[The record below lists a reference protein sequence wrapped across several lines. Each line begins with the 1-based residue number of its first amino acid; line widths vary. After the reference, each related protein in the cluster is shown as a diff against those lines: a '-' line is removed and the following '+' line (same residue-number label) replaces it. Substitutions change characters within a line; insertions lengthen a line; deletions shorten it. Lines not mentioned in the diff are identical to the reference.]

1 MQERWKVK
9 TPEHVTLN
17 FQLAGLGSRGAAQIV
32 DSILLGLLYSGMIA
46 LLLFTENHLN
56 FMLEGRGWVIAFVI
70 LILFGIQWGYFFLF
84 EWLSGG
90 KTLGKMLLGLRVV
103 KEDGGK
109 ATALSI
115 LIRNLL
121 RIIDMLPFYYLIGM
135 LMVFFHPQHKR
146 LGDLVGGTIVIHERK
161 KQRSKKKQTLVE
173 KEIENRDL
181 KSDQQ
186 VVGDWERQNVTKKDW
201 NLLKTYVHRYPT
213 LKPTEKNTMTREVAE
228 ILLPKLG
235 LEDGTKSE
243 DELATRLY
251 AAYIDLKEEWE
262 FQL

>member
-1 MQERWKVK
+1 
-9 TPEHVTLN
+9 
-17 FQLAGLGSRGAAQIV
+17 
-32 DSILLGLLYSGMIA
+32 
-46 LLLFTENHLN
+46 
-56 FMLEGRGWVIAFVI
+56 
-70 LILFGIQWGYFFLF
+70 
-84 EWLSGG
+84 
-90 KTLGKMLLGLRVV
+90 
-103 KEDGGK
+103 
-109 ATALSI
+109 
-115 LIRNLL
+115 
-121 RIIDMLPFYYLIGM
+121 
-135 LMVFFHPQHKR
+135 
-146 LGDLVGGTIVIHERK
+146 IHERK

-213 LKPTEKNTMTREVAE
+213 LKPTEQDTMTREVAE

>member
-1 MQERWKVK
+1 MEERWKVK

-32 DSILLGLLYSGMIA
+32 DSILLALLYSGMIA
-46 LLLFTENHLN
+46 LLVFTENQMD

-70 LILFGIQWGYFFLF
+70 LVLFGIQWGYFFLF
-84 EWLSGG
+84 EWFSGG
-90 KTLGKMLLGLRVV
+90 KTLGKMMLGLRVV

-109 ATALSI
+109 ATVLSI
-115 LIRNLL
+115 FIRNLL

-135 LMVFFHPQHKR
+135 VMVFFHPQHKR

-173 KEIENRDL
+173 KEIEKRDL
-181 KSDQQ
+181 ESGQL
-186 VVGDWERQNVTKKDW
+186 VIGDWEKQNVTKKDW
-201 NLLKTYVHRYPT
+201 NLLKTYVYRYPT
-213 LKPTEKNTMTREVAE
+213 LKPEEKNNMTREVAE
-228 ILLPKLG
+228 ILLPKLE

-251 AAYIDLKEEWE
+251 AAYIELREEWE
-262 FQL
+262 FHL